1 MTLHEILK
9 NNERIA
15 LFTDKHLQHDY
26 IPVYEKL
33 MSPYRDRA
41 KNVLEVGICNGGSLA
56 LWKKYFK
63 SATIIGLDSTHV
75 HCAHEFLF
83 LEGVMYRWG
92 SAYEKSVLDSLPE
105 FDIGIDDGPHTL
117 ETMTFFVA
125 EYSKKVA
132 PGGMLIVEDV
142 QDYSWFEE
150 LQKHVPANFK
160 SEIIDIRANKNR
172 YDDMMFV
179 LRRVD

>member
-1 MTLHEILK
+1 MTLNEILQSDS
-9 NNERIA
+9 RIA
-15 LFTDKHLQHDY
+15 LFTDKHKEHDY
-26 IPVYEKL
+26 IPVYDRIML
-33 MSPYRDRA
+33 PYKDKA

-75 HCAHEFLF
+75 HCAHEFLH

-92 SAYEKSVLDSLPE
+92 NAYDKTALDSLPC
-105 FDIGIDDGPHTL
+105 FDVGIDDGPHTL
-117 ETMTFFVA
+117 ETMSFFVA

-132 PGGMLIVEDV
+132 SGGMLVVEDV
-142 QDYSWFEE
+142 QDYSWFST
-150 LQKHVPANFK
+150 LQSHVPSNFK

-172 YDDMMFV
+172 HDDMLFV
-179 LRRVD
+179 LRRID